1 MTAPPDAIRNLVQ
14 DNSLFVFSPGRINL
28 IGEFTDY
35 NMGFVLPAAIDKGIY
50 FVMTPRTDNLV
61 QLHSVDFNATY
72 ETTIDDLIPSDTSSW
87 PNYILGVVE
96 QFKLAGINVNGFNA
110 AVAGN
115 IPVGA
120 GLSSSAAVE
129 CAVAMSLNEMTHASL
144 QKLKLVQMAQR
155 AENDFVGVRCGI
167 MDQFA
172 SMFGKPG
179 QAIKID
185 CRSLDYEYVPIS
197 MDGLRI
203 LLLDSNVKHS
213 HGTSEYN
220 VRRNQ
225 CEEGVAMIRQHE
237 QEVYYL
243 RDASIAMLDAYIAP
257 FDNTLYRRCKF
268 IVEENERVV
277 QAAEQLK
284 KGDVRAFGKL
294 MFASHA
300 GLQHDYEASCP
311 EIDFLVSSVKHND
324 AVKGARM
331 MGGGFGGCSINL
343 VQEESVASIIENTAV
358 AYEEAFGKT
367 LTPYVAKVEA
377 GTTIL
382 KGYYTLY
389 CRYE

>member
-50 FVMTPRTDNLV
+50 FVLTPRTDNLV
-61 QLHSVDFNATY
+61 QLYSVDFNATY

-96 QFKLAGINVNGFNA
+96 QFKLAGIDVNGFNA

-185 CRSLDYEYVPIS
+185 CRSLEHEYVPIS

-382 KGYYTLY
+382 KGY
-389 CRYE
+389 

>member
-358 AYEEAFGKT
+358 AYEEAFGKS

-382 KGYYTLY
+382 KGY
-389 CRYE
+389 